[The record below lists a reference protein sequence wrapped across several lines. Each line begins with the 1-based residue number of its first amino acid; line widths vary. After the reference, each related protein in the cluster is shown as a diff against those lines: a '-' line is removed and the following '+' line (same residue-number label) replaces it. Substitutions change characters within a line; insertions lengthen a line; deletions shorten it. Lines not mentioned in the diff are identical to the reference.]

1 MNTSLQNDVQHMVL
15 HLLSNHH
22 WCLKRSKGNTG

>member
-22 WCLKRSKGNTG
+22 WCL